1 LVPDDPGGARPAAG
15 PGDLAFTGSDDRII
29 LVANGYLA
37 GCMEFRVLGSLEVWA
52 SGRRLP
58 LGGPKPRAVLA
69 MLVLRANVVV
79 SIEQFVEALWGETAP
94 MTARNVVQGYVV
106 GLRRALQP
114 GCRPGTA
121 HELLATRSP
130 GYVLQVDPEQADVHR
145 FEALV
150 ARARQAIAEGADERG
165 AGLLRQALALW
176 RGPALADVGSEQLRR
191 TEGARLEEARLHAL
205 EDRIGADLRLGRHG
219 ELVGELT
226 ALAAT
231 HPLREGLV
239 GQLMLAL
246 YRSERQAE
254 ALEVYRRTWRAMV
267 DELGVEPGMTLKQ
280 LHRELLATD
289 PSAPLRVPVWPH
301 AARQPGR
308 RVPGQLPPVV
318 SDFTGRESM
327 LRQARRLVEEADGR
341 TAPTVT
347 LVIGKAGVG
356 KTTFA
361 IRLADRLRPRF
372 PDGQLFVNLRGVEA
386 RSVDPAA
393 ALAGFLGALG
403 MDRSAI
409 PRGLDDRAGLYRS
422 VLAERRVLVVLDN
435 AADEAQLRPLLP
447 SGAGCAALA
456 TSRARLTGLEGAH
469 TLTLDMFQPAEA
481 LELLAKVTTQE
492 RVAAEPEAAREIV
505 RLCGYLPLAVR
516 IAAARLA
523 GRPRWRLQA
532 LAERLGDE
540 RRRLHEL
547 RAGDLEV
554 RASIASSYRG
564 QDRDVRRAFRLLG
577 LLDAPTVPGW
587 MAAVLMDR
595 GPDDEELVDALVD
608 VGLLEVGVEDGAGQ
622 IRYRFHDLVRLF
634 ARELIA
640 VEEPAEARRAALER
654 AARAYLAHATGA
666 DHAWFAAE
674 RASLVATTVQAHGA
688 GLCQLTWEL
697 TLASSAFLEEHSHW
711 DEWGRT
717 HELALD
723 AARRAGDRQAQAVV
737 LRRLGDL
744 HLDRSD
750 WKEAQACFTA
760 CLPIFRELGDS
771 HGEALARCGL
781 GDTYREQG
789 RLEEARACFGASLPV
804 LCEVGDRRGQAE
816 ALRSL
821 GIISRQQ
828 GRLDDA
834 LARLE
839 ECLRV
844 SQGLGDSR
852 WEAIARR
859 SLGIVYRDLGR
870 LDEARACFERS
881 LAALGEVGDR
891 LWQAY
896 TLNSL
901 GQVLREL
908 GVLAAAHAVLAE
920 SMAIF
925 QELHDRCGEGWALQA
940 LGDVLRDQRRRGHA
954 RDALDRS
961 LTIFRQ
967 LGQEPGEADAL
978 RSLGELLGDEGRL
991 DEARTLLEQALS
1003 IARRLD
1009 MQACQARAQA
1019 SLEAIATPSP

>member
-1 LVPDDPGGARPAAG
+1 
-15 PGDLAFTGSDDRII
+15 
-29 LVANGYLA
+29 
-37 GCMEFRVLGSLEVWA
+37 MEFRVLGSLEVWA
-52 SGRRLP
+52 GGRRLL

-69 MLVLRANVVV
+69 TLVLRANEVV
-79 SIEQFVEALWGETAP
+79 SIEQFVEALWGETPP
-94 MTARNVVQGYVV
+94 MTARNIVQGYVV
-106 GLRRALQP
+106 RLRRALQP
-114 GCRPGTA
+114 GCQPGTA
-121 HELLATRSP
+121 HELLATRPP
-130 GYVLQVDPEQADVHR
+130 GYVLQLDPEQADVHC

-191 TEGARLEEARLHAL
+191 IEGARLEEARLHAL

-219 ELVGELT
+219 ELVGELA

-246 YRSERQAE
+246 YRSGRQAE

-280 LHRELLATD
+280 LQRELLATYD
-289 PSAPLRVPVWPH
+289 QSAPLRVPVWPH

-318 SDFTGRESM
+318 GDFTGREGM
-327 LRQARRLVEEADGR
+327 LGQARRLVEGADGR

-347 LVIGKAGVG
+347 VVIGKAGVG

-361 IRLADRLRPRF
+361 IRLADRLRSRF

-393 ALAGFLGALG
+393 ALGRFLGTLG
-403 MDRSAI
+403 VDRSAI

-422 VLAERRVLVVLDN
+422 LLADRRVLVLLDN

-447 SGAGCAALA
+447 SGAGCAALV
-456 TSRARLTGLEGAH
+456 TSRVRLTGLEGAH
-469 TLTLDMFQPAEA
+469 TLTLDVFQPAEA

-492 RVAAEPEAAREIV
+492 RVAAEPEAAREIAW
-505 RLCGYLPLAVR
+505 LCGYLPLAVR

-523 GRPRWRLQA
+523 GRPRWHLQA

-554 RASIASSYRG
+554 RASIASSYQG
-564 QDRDVRRAFRLLG
+564 QNRDVRRAFRLLG

-587 MAAVLMDR
+587 MAPVLVDR
-595 GPDDEELVDALVD
+595 VPDDEELVEELVD
-608 VGLLEVGVEDGAGQ
+608 VGLLEAGVEDEAGQ
-622 IRYRFHDLVRLF
+622 MRYRFHDLVRLF
-634 ARELIA
+634 ARELVA
-640 VEEPAEARRAALER
+640 VEEPAEERRAALER

-666 DHAWFAAE
+666 DHAWFGAE

-688 GLCQLTWEL
+688 GLWQLTWKL
-697 TLASSAFLEEHSHW
+697 ALASSAFFEEHSHW
-711 DEWGRT
+711 DDWGRT
-717 HELALD
+717 HELALH

-744 HLDRSD
+744 HLDQSD
-750 WKEAQACFTA
+750 WKQAQACFTA
-760 CLPIFRELGDS
+760 CLPIFGELGDC

-781 GDTYREQG
+781 GDTHREQG

-859 SLGIVYRDLGR
+859 SLGMVYRDLGR
-870 LDEARACFERS
+870 LDQARASFERS

-920 SMAIF
+920 SVAIF

-940 LGDVLRDQRRRGHA
+940 LGDVLRDQLRRGHA
-954 RDALDRS
+954 RDVLDRS

-967 LGQEPGEADAL
+967 LGQEPGEAHAL

-991 DEARTLLEQALS
+991 DEARTLLEQAVT

-1009 MQACQARAQA
+1009 MQACQAQAQA
-1019 SLEAIATPSP
+1019 SLEAIATPSR